1 MKLNRSIFRGLIAV
15 VIFFILLWVA
25 QQSLNK
31 YVVFIIDLIGVYI
44 LMVLSLNLT
53 NGYTGLFNLGHA
65 GFMAVGAYTSVLL
78 TFPAAARKFAALP
91 YLPSWLGGPNYQ
103 WPFLPALLMGGILA
117 AILAIPVGI
126 PALRLRGHYFAVMT
140 LGFMVIV
147 ETIAINARGLTRG
160 ALGINAIPT
169 YTNLFWT
176 YGWVIIFLYINIM
189 LMRSSY
195 GRAMLAIREDE
206 IAAQAM
212 GVNLTKYKMIPFVL
226 SAFFQGIAGGL
237 FAHLTTNISPYDFSF
252 DLTFTT
258 VIMLIVGGSGTM
270 TGAILGTS
278 ILTALSF
285 ALKPIEEGLRLYG
298 LIELIYSAL
307 LILVMIKWP
316 LGMSGGNEWTFD
328 YIARKLRLKKEDRIE
343 AVSLET

>member
-1 MKLNRSIFRGLIAV
+1 MKKDMTKGILTIVL
-15 VIFFILLWVA
+15 FFIILWIA
-25 QQSLNK
+25 QQNLNK
-31 YVVFIIDLIGVYI
+31 YVMFIIDLIGVYMLI
-44 LMVLSLNLT
+44 VLSLNLT

-91 YLPSWLGGPNYQ
+91 YLPPWLGGPNYQ

-117 AILAIPVGI
+117 ALLAIPVGL

-140 LGFMVIV
+140 LGFMIIM

-169 YTNLFWT
+169 YTNVFWT
-176 YGWVIIFLYINIM
+176 YGWILIFLYIDIM

-212 GVNLTKYKMIPFVL
+212 SINLTKYKMVPFVL

-252 DLTFTT
+252 DLTFATI
-258 VIMLIVGGSGTM
+258 IMLIIGGSGTM

-285 ALKPIEEGLRLYG
+285 ALKPVEEGLRLYG

-307 LILVMIKWP
+307 LIIVMIKWP
-316 LGMSGGNEWTFD
+316 LGISGGNEWTLD
-328 YIARKLRLKKEDRIE
+328 YIARKLRLKRKD
-343 AVSLET
+343 TYTT